1 MSSAVVTLAPAW
13 TPGRTTTGRWVIDSR
28 QTVVAVRLRALP
40 FPVRGRFSGATGL
53 IDIPDDITSSQV
65 SVAIR
70 SDSFDT
76 GSAVRDRRAGGA
88 ALLDATAHPIV
99 SFSANGL
106 LPIMESVVAADGG
119 RPLWWLPGELTV
131 KDVTRPL
138 RLALGVVRL
147 DDDGAVL
154 QFDATATL
162 RRSDFGIT
170 RFRGL
175 IGDQIDLVIR
185 GRAHRQHAL

>member
-13 TPGRTTTGRWVIDSR
+13 TPGRTTTGRWVIDAR
-28 QTVVAVRLRALP
+28 QTAVEVRVRA
-40 FPVRGRFSGATGL
+40 FPVPVHGRFTGATGL
-53 IDIPDDITSSQV
+53 IDIPDDITSSRV

-76 GSAVRDRRAGGA
+76 GSAVRDRRARDA
-88 ALLDATAHPIV
+88 ALLDATVHPIL
-99 SFSANGL
+99 SFSGSGL

-119 RPLWWLPGELTV
+119 RPLWRLRGELTV

-138 RLALGVVRL
+138 HLALGVVRL
-147 DDDGAVL
+147 DDDGAAL
-154 QFDATATL
+154 QFSATATL
-162 RRSDFGIT
+162 RRSDFGVT
-170 RFRGL
+170 RLRGL
-175 IGDQIDLVIR
+175 IGDRIDLVIR